1 MLGQASI
8 EMVFATY
15 LAEFGACL
23 VAGIAVLFFVVVI
36 IRSHKIPQCYAC
48 GAMKV
53 RPSRAEGF
61 CDVLLTAFVIRPYRC
76 GGCRARFY
84 GFRNAYD
91 DWKKAQ
97 LVQPQRVVK
106 VAFRFQHGL
115 PSRIAI
121 RVIDPRRKTDPVT
134 GNSSDLEL
142 GSSSFSA

>member
-1 MLGQASI
+1 
-8 EMVFATY
+8 MVFAGY
-15 LAEFGACL
+15 LAELGASL
-23 VAGIAVLFFVVVI
+23 MAGIALLFFVVVI

-61 CDVLLTAFVIRPYRC
+61 WDTLLTAFVIRPYRC

-84 GFRNAYD
+84 GFRNSYD

-97 LVQPQRVVK
+97 LIQPQRVVK
-106 VAFRFQHGL
+106 VAFRFRYGL

-121 RVIDPRRKTDPVT
+121 RVIDPCRKTDPVSD
-134 GNSSDLEL
+134 NSSDLEL
-142 GSSSFSA
+142 GSSSFPA